1 MTTTAAASSR
11 VGSSQPR
18 SSGGLLGPLTDTW
31 AMIRRN
37 LIHISRAPMQ
47 LSDVTLQPLVFTL
60 LFVYIFGSGIP
71 IPGGGQYVD
80 FVLAGILVLNLISS
94 TMGTAVGL
102 STDLHEGVLDRFR
115 TLPMW
120 RSAILVGRSLADL
133 LTAVLCALIV
143 ALTGLAVGW
152 RPEANVASVIGGFA
166 LMLFFAYAVSWV
178 SACLGLNSRSP
189 ETAASLGLIML
200 LPLTLMSNAIVPT
213 QHMPGWLQAI
223 TTWNPVSAVVAG
235 TRELWGNPN
244 PSATIQAWPMQH
256 PVAAA
261 LIWSV
266 VILAVAAPAAS
277 HFFKQRTTE

>member
-1 MTTTAAASSR
+1 MTSTTIANSR
-11 VGSSQPR
+11 VGSEPPR
-18 SSGGLLGPLTDTW
+18 SSRGVRGPLTATW
-31 AMIRRN
+31 AMVRRN

-60 LFVYIFGSGIP
+60 LFVYVFGSAIP
-71 IPGGGQYVD
+71 IPGGGSYKD
-80 FVLAGILVLNLISS
+80 YVLAGILALNLVSS

-102 STDLHEGVLDRFR
+102 STDLHEGVMDRFR

-152 RPEANVASVIGGFA
+152 RPGADAISVAGGFA

-178 SACLGLNSRSP
+178 SACMGLNSKSP

-200 LPLTLMSNAIVPT
+200 LPLTFVSNAIVPT

-235 TRELWGNPN
+235 TRVLWGNPN
-244 PSATIQAWPMQH
+244 PSGTIQAWPMQH
-256 PVAAA
+256 PVETA

>member
-1 MTTTAAASSR
+1 MTGTEIAGSR
-11 VGSSQPR
+11 VDSGRPS
-18 SSGGLLGPLTDTW
+18 SSGGVRGPLSATW

-60 LFVYIFGSGIP
+60 LFVYIFGSAIP
-71 IPGGGQYVD
+71 IPGGGSYVD
-80 FVLAGILVLNLISS
+80 YVLAGILALNLVSS

-102 STDLHEGVLDRFR
+102 STDLHEGVMDRFR

-152 RPEANVASVIGGFA
+152 RPAASVPSVIAGFA

-178 SACLGLNSRSP
+178 SACMGLNSKNP

-200 LPLTLMSNAIVPT
+200 LPLTFISNAIVPT
-213 QHMPGWLQAI
+213 QHMAGWLQTL

-235 TRELWGNPN
+235 TRVLWGNPN
-244 PSATIQAWPMQH
+244 PSGTIQAWPMQH
-256 PVAAA
+256 PVEAA
-261 LIWSV
+261 LIWSLL
-266 VILAVAAPAAS
+266 ILAVAAPAAS
-277 HFFKQRTTE
+277 HFFKRRTAE